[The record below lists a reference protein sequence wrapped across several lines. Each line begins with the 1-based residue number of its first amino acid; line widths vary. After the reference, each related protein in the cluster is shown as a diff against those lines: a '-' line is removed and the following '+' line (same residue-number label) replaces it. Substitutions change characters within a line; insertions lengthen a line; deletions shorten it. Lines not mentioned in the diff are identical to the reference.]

1 MIREHNKNDDWNII
15 QKIIQSDY
23 WYWSGQGSDCLL
35 HTNPLLPLLPLL
47 PLFPLLPCPLSPLFI
62 VVTKAEVFVYNLAL
76 SLVLSEQVKQ
86 THCPTL
92 YPVLSGHIFT
102 AITLLLPQQWENK
115 TWRLISSRCPDSF
128 HTVFWYV
135 PFVFSDILPGN
146 VARGLVWSSGRLPQ

>member
-23 WYWSGQGSDCLL
+23 WYWSSGLRL
-35 HTNPLLPLLPLL
+35 FTTNPLPLPPA
-47 PLFPLLPCPLSPLFI
+47 PPLSPLFI

-135 PFVFSDILPGN
+135 PFVFSDIPPGN